1 MHLRKKNPR
10 LYLQRKG
17 LAKFLG
23 ELEARVMEEVW
34 ARNGA
39 TVREV
44 WRTFVEEA
52 RAKDEDEPAYT
63 TILTVMQNLAKK
75 GILEVKGRAGR
86 SYFYAPCCSKEEF
99 VRSHVQLT
107 LKELL
112 EDFPEEVLSTLLSPG
127 TQLPPETVARFRKLL
142 DEQHG

>member
-1 MHLRKKNPR
+1 
-10 LYLQRKG
+10 LQRKG

-112 EDFPEEVLSTLLSPG
+112 EDFPEEVFSTLLSPG
-127 TQLPPETVARFRKLL
+127 TQLPPETVERFRKLL
-142 DEQHG
+142 DEHHG